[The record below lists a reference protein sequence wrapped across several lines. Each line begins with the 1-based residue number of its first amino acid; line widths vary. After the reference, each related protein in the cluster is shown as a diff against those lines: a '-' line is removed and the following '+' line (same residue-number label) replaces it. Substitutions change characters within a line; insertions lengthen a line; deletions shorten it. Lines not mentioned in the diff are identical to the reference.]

1 MKMKF
6 AAALLFVAASAQY
19 TDPQARISATL
30 TAHTY
35 CLANAFMSDTLEGPA
50 QGFVVTSVI

>member
-6 AAALLFVAASAQY
+6 AAALLVVAASAQY
-19 TDPQARISATL
+19 ADQQARISATL

-35 CLANAFMSDTLEGPA
+35 CLANSFVSDILEGPA